1 MFCGRLPVEG
11 LHELYGK
18 WKSVYVWFRR
28 WAEQGVWDALQE
40 TLVELGLTDAWQPMI
55 DSTPVRGHSQTTGAR
70 GGLTRRLLVDHAAV
84 LRAKSMRRRL
94 WPPSRLSLDRRRSL

>member
-70 GGLTRRLLVDHAAV
+70 GGAHKEAFGRSRGSLTGEIHAQTVMA
-84 LRAKSMRRRL
+84 A
-94 WPPSRLSLDRRRSL
+94 LSAQS